1 MRGIL
6 DVPSPGARQDMTA
19 LWARRGGIRRSVSD
33 QKQSVAETDQAIVAV
48 DVAKDFATEHGSR
61 RVLDGINFR
70 VGLGER
76 MAILG
81 RNGAGKSTL
90 IKVLAGLLTPTAG
103 HIHRGLYM
111 SWPLALGGG
120 FEGEMT
126 GYDNMRFISRIYNTP
141 FRQMF
146 DYVSDF
152 AEIGASI
159 YEPVR
164 FYSDGMRARLAFGIS
179 LAIDFDCLL
188 VDEVLMVGDR
198 RFSDKCHTEL
208 FERRRHCGMI
218 LAVHDTGMVQEY
230 CTQALVLKGGRGRVF
245 EDVKLACDT
254 YSSL

>member
-1 MRGIL
+1 MTAFWR
-6 DVPSPGARQDMTA
+6 GARQS
-19 LWARRGGIRRSVSD
+19 I
-33 QKQSVAETDQAIVAV
+33 AEPQQFLADPDRAIVAV
-48 DVAKDFATEHGSR
+48 DLVKDFKTEHGSR
-61 RVLDGINFR
+61 RILDGINFR
-70 VGLGER
+70 VGPGQR
-76 MAILG
+76 MAVLG

-90 IKVLAGLLTPTAG
+90 IKVLAGLLSPSGG

-179 LAIDFDCLL
+179 LAIDFECLL
-188 VDEVLMVGDR
+188 IDEVLMVGDR
-198 RFSDKCHTEL
+198 RFSEKCHREL

-218 LAVHDTGMVQEY
+218 LAVHDMAAVQEY
-230 CTQALVLKGGRGRVF
+230 CTHALVLKGGRGRVF
-245 EDVKLACDT
+245 EDVRLACDT
-254 YSSL
+254 YNSL

>member
-1 MRGIL
+1 
-6 DVPSPGARQDMTA
+6 MTA
-19 LWARRGGIRRSVSD
+19 LWPRREGPRRTIAET
-33 QKQSVAETDQAIVAV
+33 KQSMAETDRAIVAMN
-48 DVAKDFATEHGSR
+48 VARDFVTEHGSR

-76 MAILG
+76 MGILG

-90 IKVLAGLLTPTAG
+90 IKVLAGLLSPSAG
-103 HIHRGLYM
+103 YIHRGLYM

-146 DYVSDF
+146 DYVCDF

-179 LAIDFDCLL
+179 LAIDFECLL
-188 VDEVLMVGDR
+188 IDEVLMVGDR
-198 RFSDKCHTEL
+198 RFSEKCHREL

-218 LAVHDTGMVQEY
+218 LAVHDMGVVQEY
-230 CTQALVLKGGRGRVF
+230 CTHALVLKGGRGRVF
-245 EDVKLACDT
+245 DDVKLACDT

>member
-1 MRGIL
+1 MVDPNR
-6 DVPSPGARQDMTA
+6 
-19 LWARRGGIRRSVSD
+19 
-33 QKQSVAETDQAIVAV
+33 AIAAV
-48 DVAKDFATEHGSR
+48 DLVKDFNTGHGSR

-70 VGLGER
+70 VGAGER

-90 IKVLAGLLTPTAG
+90 IKVLAGLLTPSAG
-103 HIHRGLYM
+103 HVHRGLYM

-126 GYDNMRFISRIYNTP
+126 GYDNMRFISRIYNMP
-141 FRQMF
+141 FRAMF
-146 DYVSDF
+146 DFVSDF

-179 LAIDFDCLL
+179 LAIDFECLL
-188 VDEVLMVGDR
+188 IDEVLMVGDQRFTEKCR
-198 RFSDKCHTEL
+198 REL

-218 LAVHDTGMVQEY
+218 LAVHDIGVVQEY
-230 CTQALVLKGGRGRVF
+230 CTQALVLKNGRGRMF

-254 YSSL
+254 YNSL